1 MGRGL
6 SELQK
11 AILKLAWD
19 ELEELRKAKMEVY
32 KDPELL
38 AEWRE
43 YYVHGIGVRPIPDKP
58 ALAVMA
64 KDNWMGYFIKDD
76 IFIKIYGWVPKYEY
90 GNRFSKS
97 EIGLKP
103 YMAAYIAVRK
113 SLDRLKARGLMHS
126 SNRQYIALTEA
137 GENVSAK
144 LAGVDSPVK
153 LRYLEDVVKTN
164 GEIEHHKG
172 KIIEVPKYEAELMV
186 LRGLFEPV

>member
-43 YYVHGIGVRPIPDKP
+43 YYAHGRGVRPDKP

-64 KDNWMGYFIKDD
+64 KDNWMGYISTDD
-76 IFIKIYGWVPKYEY
+76 IFIKIYGWVPKYKY

-113 SLDRLKARGLMHS
+113 SLDRLKARGLMYS
-126 SNRQYIALTEA
+126 SNRQYIALTKA
-137 GENVSAK
+137 GENLSAK

-153 LRYLEDVVKTN
+153 LRYLEDVNPLTTGGYMHPKD
-164 GEIEHHKG
+164 

-186 LRGLFEPV
+186 LRGSFELV